1 MVQTVYKNSDQT
13 VFEDAKALFQLNKNI
28 LLKGPT
34 GSGKTK
40 LAETLSNVMKLPMHQ
55 VNCSV
60 DLDTESLLGLKQF
73 ILMKKVTKKLSSL
86 TVL

>member
-40 LAETLSNVMKLPMHQ
+40 LAETLSHVM
-55 VNCSV
+55 N
-60 DLDTESLLGLKQF
+60 
-73 ILMKKVTKKLSSL
+73 
-86 TVL
+86 